1 MCFVFKYIFAIYL
14 LTYNSMILFK
24 MKLKNFFQCAA
35 MRKVSVAAL
44 GLSVSSALFAQ
55 KHAADALKTAN
66 QQLEKMASPALTMFM
81 TISGLF
87 ALVGGAVVAYKLF
100 NGDTDSAKKIGGWV
114 GGLVVACV
122 VSMVVKNFFFN

>member
-1 MCFVFKYIFAIYL
+1 MR
-14 LTYNSMILFK
+14 
-24 MKLKNFFQCAA
+24 LKNFYQSAA
-35 MRKVSVAAL
+35 MRKVSLVAL
-44 GLSVSSALFAQ
+44 GLSITSGLFAQ

-114 GGLVVACV
+114 GGMVVACV

>member
-1 MCFVFKYIFAIYL
+1 
-14 LTYNSMILFK
+14 
-24 MKLKNFFQCAA
+24 MKLKNFFQSAA
-35 MRKVSVAAL
+35 VRKVSVAAL
-44 GLSVSSALFAQ
+44 GLSVSSAMFAQ

-66 QQLEKMASPALTMFM
+66 QQLEKMASPALTLFM